1 MPLLHLAPP
10 DAAQAR
16 GLLAAVADRRPTY
29 DRIGST
35 REAGPPPDD
44 FAETRVRTVVGRG
57 GSTFARARAA
67 LERWAMYEQSWL
79 RLTPRPTSTEVGVT
93 TVVAARHLHAAW
105 SWNPVRVVWREA
117 SPGRVAFA
125 VAALPGHAE
134 AGEERFSIALEPGGG
149 VLFEM
154 KVHSRPVAP
163 LARLV
168 EPYARSVQRK
178 FADGAIAAMRKAV
191 GLR

>member
-16 GLLAAVADRRPTY
+16 GLLDAIAGQRPTY
-29 DRIGST
+29 ERIGST
-35 REAGPPPDD
+35 RQDEAPPEG
-44 FAETRVRTVVGRG
+44 FEETRVRTVVGRG
-57 GSTFARARAA
+57 GATFARARAA
-67 LERWAMYEQSWL
+67 LERWAMYDQRWI
-79 RLTPRPTSTEVGVT
+79 RLIPPPTSSEVGVV

-105 SWNPVRVVWREA
+105 SWNPVRVVWRDA

-134 AGEERFSIALEPGGG
+134 AGEERFSVELEPGGG

-154 KVHSRPVAP
+154 KIHARPDAP
-163 LARLV
+163 LARLASG
-168 EPYARSVQRK
+168 YARGVQRK
-178 FADGAIAAMRKAV
+178 FADGATQAMRDAV
-191 GLR
+191 GSR